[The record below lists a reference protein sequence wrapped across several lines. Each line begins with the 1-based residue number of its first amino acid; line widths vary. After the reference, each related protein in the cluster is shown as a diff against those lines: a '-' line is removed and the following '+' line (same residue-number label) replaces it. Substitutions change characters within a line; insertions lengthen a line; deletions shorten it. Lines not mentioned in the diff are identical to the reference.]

1 MVIKNNVDA
10 VRTYNV
16 YHQNTIALS
25 DSMYKVSSGE
35 RVYSAKVA
43 PSDYGI
49 SEKMRGD
56 ISANEQ
62 AERNVQN
69 GANMLKTATDSISN
83 IVDILNSMK
92 ERLVNGANDSNSE
105 TDRNRLNTEL
115 ADLAAQIT
123 QNASVKYNG
132 KELLAGD
139 ATDLNF
145 QIGIENG
152 DVVTVTAPETLLDAA
167 SLGVDGLQVDDNST
181 AAGNIEAVD
190 TAIETALTQLATY
203 ASIETRLGFA
213 ADNVSTTTTNLISS
227 ESTIRD
233 MDLAK
238 GMNNFMKFNVLTQA
252 SQFMNA
258 QAAQNPYS
266 VLQLLQA
273 S

>member
-69 GANMLKTATDSISN
+69 GANMLKTATDAISN

-92 ERLVNGANDSNSE
+92 EKVVNGANGSNSE
-105 TDRNRLNTEL
+105 TDVSRLTTEL
-115 ADLAAQIT
+115 TDLGAQIT
-123 QNASVKYNG
+123 QNLGVKYNG
-132 KELLAGD
+132 INLLNEAEGFN
-139 ATDLNF
+139 L
-145 QIGIENG
+145 QIGIEAG
-152 DVVTVTAPETLLDAA
+152 DVLAVEAPTMDLGSVTEGLEAGSAET
-167 SLGVDGLQVDDNST
+167 
-181 AAGNIEAVD
+181 IETID
-190 TAIETALTQLATY
+190 TALESALTQLATY